1 MSEISHLLTIIDTFT
16 AATSVKEVTLSHRV
30 FGDSK
35 KIAALRSGSDITLG
49 RFNAALDWFASN
61 WPDGIDWPSGIARPV
76 TSEKAA

>member
-1 MSEISHLLTIIDTFT
+1 MSEISHLLTVIDTFA

-49 RFNAALDWFASN
+49 RFNGALDWFSAN
-61 WPDGIDWPSGIARPV
+61 WPHDVVWPEGVARPTV
-76 TSEKAA
+76 DEAA

>member
-1 MSEISHLLTIIDTFT
+1 MSEISHLLTVIDAFT

-49 RFNAALDWFASN
+49 RFNGALDWFAAN
-61 WPDGIDWPSGIARPV
+61 WPEGADWPEGVTRP
-76 TSEKAA
+76 AAAENAA